1 MKKKKTHLHTNF
13 IKYVLEKYS
22 QELPDDDCNQ
32 EETNVSNKNLEDEF
46 DKIINGQEIKKDEV
60 QDEIEEDEDD
70 ENIENLVKE
79 YQLLEKIHKLKS
91 NGRGMTKI

>member
-1 MKKKKTHLHTNF
+1 MKKKKFHLHTTF
-13 IKYVLEKYS
+13 LKYLLEKYES
-22 QELPDDDCNQ
+22 QELPD

-46 DKIINGQEIKKDEV
+46 DEIINGKDEV
-60 QDEIEEDEDD
+60 QDEIENDEED

-91 NGRGMTKI
+91 NGRVYKRK